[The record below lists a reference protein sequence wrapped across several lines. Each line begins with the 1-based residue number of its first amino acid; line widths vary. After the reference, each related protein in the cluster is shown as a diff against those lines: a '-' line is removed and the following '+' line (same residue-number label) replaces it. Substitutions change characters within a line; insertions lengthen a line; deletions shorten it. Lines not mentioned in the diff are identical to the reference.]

1 MYGPYGY
8 DMFYGLG
15 HLLGSIFWIVV
26 LVALILFVIRL
37 MGGGRRHPRHWMGG
51 APWMNQT
58 ALEILR
64 ERFAKGEISKEE
76 YEERKKV
83 LSEEK

>member
-8 DMFYGLG
+8 GMFYGLG
-15 HLLGSIFWIVV
+15 NFLGSVLWIVI
-26 LVALILFVIRL
+26 LVAAIVFVIRL
-37 MGGGRRHPRHWMGG
+37 MGGGRHHRHWTSG
-51 APWMNQT
+51 APWMNQG

>member
-8 DMFYGLG
+8 DAFYGLS
-15 HLLGSIFWIVV
+15 HFAGSILWIVI
-26 LVALILFVIRL
+26 LVAAILFVIRL
-37 MGGGRRHPRHWMGG
+37 MGGGRHHRHWAAG
-51 APWMNQT
+51 APWMNQG